1 MITVAAALEDE
12 TNCAAM
18 KLQHADGNSA
28 RRARSGAAQPD
39 ATRGRG
45 GGDESDD
52 SDECDKIYVTENYYK
67 NSKSQNKDP

>member
-1 MITVAAALEDE
+1 MAALEDE

-39 ATRGRG
+39 ARGRG
-45 GGDESDD
+45 GDE
-52 SDECDKIYVTENYYK
+52 SDECDKIYVTEHYYK